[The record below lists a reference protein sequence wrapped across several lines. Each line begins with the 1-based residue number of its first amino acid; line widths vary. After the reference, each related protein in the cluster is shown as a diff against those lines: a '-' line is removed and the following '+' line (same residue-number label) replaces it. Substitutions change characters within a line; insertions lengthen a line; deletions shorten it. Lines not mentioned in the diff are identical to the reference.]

1 MRCGEAY
8 GSLPPPPSEFLKNT
22 NPLYVQTGSR
32 EAGCLVRGGPLR
44 RGRGE
49 AAGDCV
55 DGEEPFHTAAV
66 ERTVARAFAAS
77 TNSLYCRRRGW
88 RPRPGSVGK
97 NSNREVKR
105 RWRKSSRG
113 KVHRPTAGSRSD
125 VEGRASV
132 KRGGRRDRRQLFLG
146 QEIGRRDPPVPSA
159 ASASKNSCLTLGQSS
174 TMPRPAMTR
183 DLRSSRSELQGRI
196 MTIFATDAPRGDCEA
211 PEGGFSQRF
220 PPSRGGLRPFASP
233 PSHRTNR
240 RWAASAAAAHPRIAT
255 AGGAVNS

>member
-66 ERTVARAFAAS
+66 ERTGARAFAAS
-77 TNSLYCRRRGW
+77 TNSLYYRRRGW

-113 KVHRPTAGSRSD
+113 KVHRPTAGSRSG
-125 VEGRASV
+125 VEGQASV
-132 KRGGRRDRRQLFLG
+132 KRGGRRDRRQLS
-146 QEIGRRDPPVPSA
+146 RDQRSDSGTIPVSSSA
-159 ASASKNSCLTLGQSS
+159 VVQNTKPDPGLLLDDTEAGDDKLTQKQPEGAA
-174 TMPRPAMTR
+174 REDRA
-183 DLRSSRSELQGRI
+183 DLRCRRAPGAP
-196 MTIFATDAPRGDCEA
+196 AT
-211 PEGGFSQRF
+211 
-220 PPSRGGLRPFASP
+220 
-233 PSHRTNR
+233 
-240 RWAASAAAAHPRIAT
+240 
-255 AGGAVNS
+255 